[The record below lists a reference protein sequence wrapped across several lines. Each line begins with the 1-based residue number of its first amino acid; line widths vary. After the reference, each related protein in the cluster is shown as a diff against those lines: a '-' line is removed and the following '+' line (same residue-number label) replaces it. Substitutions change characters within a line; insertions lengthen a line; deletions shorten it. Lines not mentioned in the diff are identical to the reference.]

1 MFGAKNRFEMQ
12 RRVIAL
18 VLFVLA
24 FTFSFAQKIE
34 VQVSSSRVQVGV
46 PFQIAFTVNS
56 TPSTYTPPNF
66 KDFDIYSGPNQSSSM
81 QYSNGNMSQSFSIS
95 FLIAA

>member
-1 MFGAKNRFEMQ
+1 MLIKSKNKC
-12 RRVIAL
+12 IAEKL
-18 VLFVLA
+18 IATLLLLCA
-24 FTFSFAQKIE
+24 CSFSFAQKIQ
-34 VQVSSSRVQVGV
+34 VQVSNSKVQVGV